1 MSRDLIWIEQDRFE
15 GWGCS
20 ACAWVFNSTGEL
32 PSKSFEELMH
42 NFELQRDMAFTLH
55 ACADHPRA
63 KGTKS

>member
-32 PSKSFEELMH
+32 PSKSFEELIH
-42 NFELQRDMAFTLH
+42 NFELQRDMAFKSH
-55 ACADHPRA
+55 ACTDHPRA
-63 KGTKS
+63 KDTKS